1 MRMHHFWALNCPLG
15 LNEIFFF
22 LKCQYNVQNFKTIL
36 RVDPKLWL
44 CATVR
49 PGMAH
54 LLQVTIFFWKSINII
69 SMYLLAPFY
78 CAQFK
83 KILRVDPKLWRH
95 VIFRPKMALKYIFF
109 RKPISKPSHVHSC
122 LSTYKKPESDVN
134 TLLRYWWLKNTEIW
148 FSRSICGHNL
158 RTRFFPHMWFLQ
170 NAKGS

>member
-1 MRMHHFWALNCPLG
+1 MRF
-15 LNEIFFF
+15 FFF
-22 LKCQYNVQNFKTIL
+22 LNVNIMCKISKQSWEWIQSYDCVPQLDLEWPICSKWQFFSENPLIQFPCTS
-36 RVDPKLWL
+36 WL
-44 CATVR
+44 LFIV
-49 PGMAH
+49 H
-54 LLQVTIFFWKSINII
+54 N
-69 SMYLLAPFY
+69 
-78 CAQFK
+78 FK

-122 LSTYKKPESDVN
+122 LSTYKKPESDVS